1 MKLILYYCIIVCIN
15 KYRKF
20 ELMFRLD
27 TDPTKFNGFGS
38 NPTEVTDS
46 GSEPNK
52 VCKDGLYIQRSLV
65 LLGFNGSL
73 GLTIWKRS
81 MILCA

>member
-38 NPTEVTDS
+38 NPTEVTDP
-46 GSEPNK
+46 GPNLIKCVGWAVYTK
-52 VCKDGLYIQRSLV
+52 VPR
-65 LLGFNGSL
+65 
-73 GLTIWKRS
+73 TIRV
-81 MILCA
+81 